1 VEILELLLSK
11 IEALLQTTC
20 TNCDI
25 DRGMTLGD

>member
-11 IEALLQTTC
+11 IEALLQTTRN
-20 TNCDI
+20 NCDI